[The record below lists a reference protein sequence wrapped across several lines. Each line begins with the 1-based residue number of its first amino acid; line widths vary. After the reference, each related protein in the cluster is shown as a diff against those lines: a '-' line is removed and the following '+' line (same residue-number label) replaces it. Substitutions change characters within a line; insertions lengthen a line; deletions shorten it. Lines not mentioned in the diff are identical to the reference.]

1 MFPGVERAPAAASKA
16 AARTPHDTATDDA
29 RAGLIAVLKL
39 AYSGELA
46 AAHAYHGHWKSVRDP
61 GERARLQAIE
71 AEELQHRA
79 WVGGMLRDL
88 GEEPDPRRER
98 KMAAI
103 GRTIGFLCHVSGWLI
118 PMYGAG
124 RLESRNIKEY
134 EDAAGHAAACGRQ
147 DFVPRLLH
155 MAEVEWDHE
164 FYFRSKVLS
173 HFLGR
178 VIPLWT
184 LPPPKENIR
193 RHHPS
198 GREPDAKEKSAVA

>member
-1 MFPGVERAPAAASKA
+1 MFPWVERAPAALS
-16 AARTPHDTATDDA
+16 ARSPHDTAGDEA
-29 RAGLIAVLKL
+29 RAGLVAVLKM

-46 AAHAYHGHWKSVRDP
+46 AAYAYNGHWKSVRSP
-61 GERARLQAIE
+61 EERTRLQAIE

-79 WVGGMLRDL
+79 WVGEMLEEL

-103 GRTIGFLCHVSGWLI
+103 GKTIGFLCHVSGWLI

-134 EDAAGHAAACGRQ
+134 EDAAGHAAACGR
-147 DFVPRLLH
+147 DAFVPRLLH

-178 VIPLWT
+178 RIPLWR
-184 LPPPKENIR
+184 LPPPRENIR
-193 RHHPS
+193 KKRV
-198 GREPDAKEKSAVA
+198 PDAKDQSAVA